1 MREATLSDPRT
12 EPITVPI
19 QTDRTVEL
27 AEPQPVPMTSGG
39 SGRRKLLTVGL
50 YRVTCG
56 VILFG
61 VSLLLDLRQISVAS
75 PYAFVTASALYLAY
89 GLVAL
94 WWVRSDQFPLPL
106 PALLTTLLG
115 GDLFFL
121 VLMMLASSGAG
132 GPLPILLFPQLAASG
147 WMLQTR
153 TAFFHAA
160 LATIVLLV
168 LDVWGL
174 LQGSATLAQPFQ
186 TGLIGFGY
194 FATIGVS
201 AALGTYAKA
210 SEALAAQRGIDVA
223 NLEQVNRLIIQDMQD
238 GVLVVDQNGMVRSH
252 NTQITR
258 LLGGY
263 GQMRSGIRL
272 AEFSSTLDAYWRQ
285 WREDRQDP
293 TAPLKIEATQR
304 LLRVRHVQIGA
315 GLAGGTMI
323 YLEDLGRAQNEAQ
336 QMKLAAMG
344 RLTASIA
351 HEVRNPLSAI
361 NHAAQLLEED
371 GTVAPEGLRLLTM
384 IRNNAKRI
392 DRIVGEVLQLTRRDR
407 QDPEVIA
414 LFDAIRSLIDEIIHA
429 EHIPAGCIT
438 IEIPTDLCV
447 LFDRGQLNQIIWN
460 LVRNAW
466 QHCAKTERSI
476 RIAARAGY
484 MGDAVLF
491 ELSDDGPGIPGDL
504 RGQIFEPFFT
514 TRPGGTGLGLY
525 VARELADANGA
536 ALDLLPKNPGA
547 HFRITLRR
555 SVKRAPE
562 LAGGTGAV

>member
-1 MREATLSDPRT
+1 MNDPETATAMPMPTGHAMEL
-12 EPITVPI
+12 V
-19 QTDRTVEL
+19 DR
-27 AEPQPVPMTSGG
+27 PPMPAAASG
-39 SGRRKLLTVGL
+39 SGRRNLLTVGL
-50 YRVTCG
+50 YRVACG

-61 VSLLLDLRQISVAS
+61 VSLLLDLRQISIAA
-75 PYAFVTASALYLAY
+75 PYSFVTAAALYLAY
-89 GLVAL
+89 GLTAL
-94 WWVRSDQFPLPL
+94 WWIRHDSLPLPL

-115 GDLFFL
+115 GDIFFL
-121 VLMMLASSGAG
+121 AMLTLASSGTG

-153 TAFFHAA
+153 TAFLHAA
-160 LATIVLLV
+160 LATIVLLT
-168 LDVWGL
+168 LDVYGL
-174 LQGSATLAQPFQ
+174 LQGNSVATQPFQ

-272 AEFSSTLDAYWRQ
+272 AEFSSTLDAYWRR
-285 WREDRQDP
+285 WREDRQEP

-323 YLEDLGRAQNEAQ
+323 YLEDLGRAQSEAQ

-414 LFDAIRSLIDEIIHA
+414 LSDAIHSLVDEIVHA
-429 EHIPAGCIT
+429 EHIPAECIT
-438 IEIPTDLCV
+438 IEIPADLNV

-466 QHCAKTERSI
+466 QHCAKTDGSI
-476 RIAARAGY
+476 RIVARAGY
-484 MGDAVLF
+484 MGDAVIF
-491 ELSDDGPGIPGDL
+491 ELSDDGPGVPGDL

-536 ALDLLPKNPGA
+536 ALDLLPKIPGA

-555 SVKRAPE
+555 SVNRAAD
-562 LAGGTGAV
+562 LADGAGGI